1 MLIQTLLKMT
11 TSIETLILSNHSTSG
26 LLSKY
31 YELYKSIN
39 YWIRE
44 VISPSQKIIFKLKY
58 VIYDYNISLL
68 DTLLN
73 KTKRFT
79 KYSHD
84 VQWKGWPKKIFGSL
98 FPFGSLYQW
107 SLVTGPHENSWWLRL
122 FSRWDYE
129 LQHIWWSDYVITN
142 KFSNSASQFLLV
154 ATYPVSASGSL
165 RLRLHYLLFSRW
177 LKCL

>member
-79 KYSHD
+79 KYVMMCNGRDDLKKYLDLYFHLALYINE
-84 VQWKGWPKKIFGSL
+84 VWWPDHMKTADDWGFFQGETMNCSTFGGL
-98 FPFGSLYQW
+98 
-107 SLVTGPHENSWWLRL
+107 TMWLP
-122 FSRWDYE
+122 
-129 LQHIWWSDYVITN
+129 T
-142 KFSNSASQFLLV
+142 NSA
-154 ATYPVSASGSL
+154 T
-165 RLRLHYLLFSRW
+165 RLHSF
-177 LKCL
+177 C